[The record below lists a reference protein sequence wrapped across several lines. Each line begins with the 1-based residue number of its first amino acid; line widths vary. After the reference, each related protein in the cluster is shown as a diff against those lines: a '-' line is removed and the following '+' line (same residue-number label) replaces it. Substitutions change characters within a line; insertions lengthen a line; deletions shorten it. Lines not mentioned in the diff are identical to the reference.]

1 MTYRMFLV
9 TAKEMSSL
17 SAVNIAAWRSLLTTE
32 VLKNYTKIKQVH
44 IFISHNVA
52 GPDSLD

>member
-1 MTYRMFLV
+1 MHVIAPV
-9 TAKEMSSL
+9 TLEKM
-17 SAVNIAAWRSLLTTE
+17 
-32 VLKNYTKIKQVH
+32 YTKIKQVH

>member
-1 MTYRMFLV
+1 MFLV